1 MAGEVVDEPLSAA
14 KMLEELKLENA
25 KILEEHKRAIEDK
38 YEAQMQDFLQK
49 LAPPPRGSPSK
60 QAQNV
65 MEALKQSRPVIGPD
79 EADATTERFLR
90 MSQTESSQ
98 PEIRVYEN
106 GQSRQLVR
114 ASMEETKQ
122 VPVVVKVSGEE
133 EEDDSQ
139 FLASMAS
146 KGLSRKKQKK
156 EAAEAALPTAL
167 QNNPLSS
174 RVAPPVW
181 QGVIDK
187 KNAKANAMKIGAS
200 KEAKEAKAAAKEK
213 QEEEE
218 RKAAAQIAAESKGED
233 DEEEEEEDVDAHFH
247 RYDTA
252 TQYMLRKTDFLVK
265 QTQSDIF
272 GDTSGSGANVA
283 KKKKRMMKQR
293 RAKEAKAA
301 AEEAKERERV
311 DAARSLPAMA
321 TEASASGGSPNRNVL
336 VRSVEVGDGGDTGN
350 LPPLA
355 AGGSGSG
362 GGDVTTE
369 LPYHP
374 DYVEHVYHED
384 GSGQRV
390 NEYEYDVDPH
400 LALKK
405 SDWEN
410 EIARHILSVYATEKS
425 KADVKTSKAIMSM
438 VDTEQ
443 TQSKL
448 DKVLDY
454 IRSEDGRKRTA
465 SGELVEGEEGD
476 LDEAPGSDDDE
487 DDRASIAELVAGGG
501 SIAEEGLGELDD
513 DEEEGG
519 ADPSS
524 STRPPAKKKAKMK
537 AKKTRKNKSHS
548 SATSSSEFVKAQK
561 RAAIAAADDASQL
574 TEEEQARREELVTTA
589 SQAGLTFKDEASFT
603 NHSKYRDCITVTV
616 GRTGNGPGVSE
627 YNPGEV
633 VSIRGSPRVFPI
645 WFVSSGEIYSNWAKL
660 PGGEEL
666 QAQLANLYERR
677 RFKEYLGIIEKIIDD
692 MWRDRSLGKIDG
704 IDNFLNKR
712 ASTRP
717 RVEMAEGVRLVGKD
731 GKLLPRAD
739 GKDVKKKK
747 KSAEPKLEA
756 FKPND
761 GTWGDENPNGNVW
774 DQIAAHEE
782 HVEKLA
788 AELTDAELIS
798 LWGQLILTAN
808 AFGVLCIEKKAYVI
822 ALEILNKAEKWSR
835 RTDILP
841 KKVRAELAPHIL
853 DAMAFYFYKRGKNMS
868 AMSYTKM
875 ALKDH
880 EELQNLDYICIGKL
894 HMSAILSQGGH
905 FKEAHKLIFEV
916 LVMVEDGRLA
926 MEEATPRQLCL
937 VAIAYHNLAVVQL
950 KLLVP
955 DLAAKNS
962 QNARKIS
969 RLCLSYSNRWMQVFE
984 WTHEVA
990 MEDIKFQLTHKP
1002 AIPLNDK
1009 QLFVIKELTEDMYDP
1024 AQS

>member
-1 MAGEVVDEPLSAA
+1 MAAEEQKDEATSAA
-14 KMLEELKLENA
+14 KMLEELKIENA
-25 KILEEHKRAIEDK
+25 KMLEEHKRAIEAK
-38 YEAQMQDFLQK
+38 YESQMQEILHK

-60 QAQNV
+60 LGPASNLL
-65 MEALKQSRPVIGPD
+65 ETLKQSRPVIGPD
-79 EADATTERFLR
+79 EADTTTEQFLR
-90 MSQTESSQ
+90 LSQTESSQ
-98 PEIRVYEN
+98 PEIRVYED

-114 ASMEETKQ
+114 ASMEGTKQ
-122 VPVVVKVSGEE
+122 TPVVVKVSEENGENDAE
-133 EEDDSQ
+133 

-146 KGLSRKKQKK
+146 KSLSRKKQKEMNGK
-156 EAAEAALPTAL
+156 TAKAPLPTTL
-167 QNNPLSS
+167 QNNPLSD

-187 KNAKANAMKIGAS
+187 KNNKAEAMRTGAS
-200 KEAKEAKAAAKEK
+200 REAKEAKAAAKEK
-213 QEEEE
+213 QEEDKRMAALLLPAKAGGHEVEGEE
-218 RKAAAQIAAESKGED
+218 GKG
-233 DEEEEEEDVDAHFH
+233 DEEDAHFH
-247 RYDTA
+247 KFDPS
-252 TQYMLRKTDFLVK
+252 TQYMIKKTDFLVK
-265 QTQSDIF
+265 QAHSEIL
-272 GDTSGSGANVA
+272 GDMSGSGANVA
-283 KKKKRMMKQR
+283 KRKKRALK
-293 RAKEAKAA
+293 AKRETEAKAA
-301 AEEAKERERV
+301 RGREV
-311 DAARSLPAMA
+311 ASSHPSLPTVGAA
-321 TEASASGGSPNRNVL
+321 EAADGGGGSPNKNVL
-336 VRSVEVGDGGDTGN
+336 VRSVEVVGETGT

-355 AGGSGSG
+355 AGG
-362 GGDVTTE
+362 GDSIGNEEGEDTKQ
-369 LPYHP
+369 LLYHP

-384 GSGQRV
+384 GTGQRV
-390 NEYEYDVDPH
+390 NEYEYEADPH

-425 KADVKTSKAIMSM
+425 KANVKTSKAIMSM

-443 TQSKL
+443 KQSGL
-448 DKVLDY
+448 DTVLEY
-454 IRSEDGRKRTA
+454 IRSEDGRRRTA
-465 SGELVEGEEGD
+465 SGELIEEGD
-476 LDEAPGSDDDE
+476 DGDDDGQ
-487 DDRASIAELVAGGG
+487 DKASIAELVAAGG
-501 SIAEEGLGELDD
+501 SVAEEGLGELDIK
-513 DEEEGG
+513 EEEGG
-519 ADPSS
+519 RDP
-524 STRPPAKKKAKMK
+524 TERQP
-537 AKKTRKNKSHS
+537 TQRK
-548 SATSSSEFVKAQK
+548 VK
-561 RAAIAAADDASQL
+561 RARKRKDKANKTSTFAETQQTAIVADDASQL
-574 TEEEQARREELVTTA
+574 SDEEEALREELVTTA

-603 NHSKYRDCITVTV
+603 NHSKYRNCITVTV

-627 YNPGEV
+627 FNPGEV
-633 VSIRGSPRVFPI
+633 ISIRGSPRVFPI

-704 IDNFLNKR
+704 IESFLNRR
-712 ASTRP
+712 ASTRK
-717 RVEMAEGVRLVGKD
+717 RVEMPEGVRLVGKD
-731 GKLLPRAD
+731 GKVLPRGD

-747 KSAEPKLEA
+747 KSTTEPKLDT

-774 DQIAAHEE
+774 EQIA
-782 HVEKLA
+782 VQEKHIERLA
-788 AELTDAELIS
+788 AELTDDELVS

-808 AFGVLCIEKKAYVI
+808 AFGILCIEKKAYDMS
-822 ALEILNKAEKWSR
+822 LEILNKAEKWSR

-875 ALKDH
+875 ALRDH
-880 EELQNLDYICIGKL
+880 EELQNLDHICIGKL
-894 HMSAILSQGGH
+894 HMSAILSQSGK
-905 FKEAHKLIFEV
+905 FKEAHKLIFEI
-916 LVMVEDGRLA
+916 LAMVEDGRLA

-1024 AQS
+1024 AQA